1 MTMTVSETRPLI
13 GLTASVNMRHNLP
26 SHAVSEQY
34 IKAVVEGAGGAPLI
48 VAAAGDTI
56 ATANFVGRL
65 DGLLVTGGRSD
76 IEPHHYDGPPAP
88 AGAFHDPRRDATTL
102 PLIREAIGAAVP
114 VFAVCRGIQEMNV
127 ALGGSLHQ
135 QIHRLEGKMDHRSPR
150 GVESEERYALAHDI
164 SLLPDGEI
172 ARLTGLTSA
181 TVNSLHGQGIDRL
194 ADGLIVEATA
204 TDGVIEAVRVENAPA
219 FAIGVQWHPEWLY
232 AEEPVSKTLFSAF
245 GDAARARAASRP
257 SLPSSSGG
265 EFRPD
270 FAAQ

>member
-1 MTMTVSETRPLI
+1 MTMTVAQTRPLI
-13 GLTASVNMRHNLP
+13 GVTASIHMRHDLP
-26 SHAVSEQY
+26 SHAVSGQY
-34 IKAVVEGAGGAPLI
+34 IKAVVEGAGGVPLI
-48 VAAAGDTI
+48 VAAVGETI
-56 ATANFVGRL
+56 ATADFVGRL

-88 AGAFHDPRRDATTL
+88 AGAVHDPGRDATAL

-114 VFAVCRGIQEMNV
+114 VFAVCRGLQEMNV

-150 GVESEERYALAHDI
+150 GVETEERYALAHDI
-164 SLLPDGEI
+164 SLLADGDI

-204 TDGVIEAVRVENAPA
+204 SDGVIEAVRVKDAAA

-232 AEEPVSKTLFSAF
+232 AEEPVSKTLFGAF

-257 SLPSSSGG
+257 SPSLASGG
-265 EFRPD
+265 GFKPPI
-270 FAAQ
+270 AAQ

>member
-13 GLTASVNMRHNLP
+13 GVTASVNMRHNLP
-26 SHAVSEQY
+26 SHAVSDQY
-34 IKAVVEGAGGAPLI
+34 IKAVVEGAGGVPLI
-48 VAAAGDTI
+48 VAALGEGI
-56 ATANFVGRL
+56 ATADFVGRL

-76 IEPHHYDGPPAP
+76 IEPHRYDGPPAP
-88 AGAFHDPRRDATTL
+88 AGSFHDPRRDATVL
-102 PLIREAIGAAVP
+102 PLIREALGAAVP

-135 QIHRLEGKMDHRSPR
+135 QIHQLEGKIDHRSPR

-194 ADGLIVEATA
+194 ADGLIIEATSP
-204 TDGVIEAVRVENAPA
+204 DGVIEAVRVKDAPA

-232 AEEPVSKTLFSAF
+232 TEEPVSKTLFEAF

-257 SLPSSSGG
+257 SPSLSSGG
-265 EFRPD
+265 GFKPHI
-270 FAAQ
+270 AAQ

>member
-1 MTMTVSETRPLI
+1 MTMTVAETRPLI
-13 GLTASVNMRHNLP
+13 GLTASVNLRHNLP
-26 SHAVSEQY
+26 SHAVSDQY
-34 IKAVVEGAGGAPLI
+34 VKAVVEGAGGAPLI
-48 VAAAGDTI
+48 VAAIGEDLARAD
-56 ATANFVGRL
+56 FVGRL

-88 AGAFHDPRRDATTL
+88 AKSFHDPKRDATTL

-135 QIHRLEGKMDHRSPR
+135 QIHHLDGKMDHRSPR
-150 GVESEERYALAHDI
+150 DAVSDERYVLAHDI
-164 SLLPDGEI
+164 SLLADGEI

-194 ADGLIVEATA
+194 ADGLIIEATA
-204 TDGVIEAVRVENAPA
+204 PDGVIEAVRVKDAPA

-232 AEEPVSKTLFSAF
+232 TEEPVSKALFGAF
-245 GDAARARAASRP
+245 GAAARARAASRP
-257 SLPSSSGG
+257 GLPLPSPGAYK
-265 EFRPD
+265 PHI
-270 FAAQ
+270 AAQ

>member
-13 GLTASVNMRHNLP
+13 GVTASVIMRHDLP

-34 IKAVVEGAGGAPLI
+34 VKAVVEGAGGAPLI
-48 VAAAGDTI
+48 VAALGETI
-56 ATANFVGRL
+56 AAADFVGRL

-76 IEPHHYDGPPAP
+76 IEPHHYGGPPAP
-88 AGAFHDPRRDATTL
+88 AGSVHDPRRDATTL
-102 PLIREAIGAAVP
+102 PLIREAIDAAVP

-135 QIHRLEGKMDHRSPR
+135 QIQELEGKMDHRSPR

-194 ADGLIVEATA
+194 ADGLVIEATA
-204 TDGVIEAVRVENAPA
+204 TDGVIEAVRVKDAPA

-232 AEEPVSKTLFSAF
+232 AEEPVSKILFGAF

-257 SLPSSSGG
+257 GLALSSGG
-265 EFRPD
+265 AIRPD

>member
-1 MTMTVSETRPLI
+1 MIMTVPETRPLI
-13 GLTASVNMRHNLP
+13 GVTASVIMRHDLP

-34 IKAVVEGAGGAPLI
+34 VKAVVEGAGGAPLI
-48 VAAAGDTI
+48 VAALGETI
-56 ATANFVGRL
+56 AAADFVGRL

-76 IEPHHYDGPPAP
+76 IEPHHYGGPPAP
-88 AGAFHDPRRDATTL
+88 AGSVHDPRRDATTL
-102 PLIREAIGAAVP
+102 PLIREAIDAAVP

-135 QIHRLEGKMDHRSPR
+135 QIQELEGKMDHRSPR

-164 SLLPDGEI
+164 SLHPDGEI

-194 ADGLIVEATA
+194 ADGLIIEATA
-204 TDGVIEAVRVENAPA
+204 PDGVIEAVRVKDAPA
-219 FAIGVQWHPEWLY
+219 FPIGGQWHPEWLY
-232 AEEPVSKTLFSAF
+232 TEESVSKALFGAF

-257 SLPSSSGG
+257 SLPLSSGG
-265 EFRPD
+265 EYQPHI
-270 FAAQ
+270 AAQ